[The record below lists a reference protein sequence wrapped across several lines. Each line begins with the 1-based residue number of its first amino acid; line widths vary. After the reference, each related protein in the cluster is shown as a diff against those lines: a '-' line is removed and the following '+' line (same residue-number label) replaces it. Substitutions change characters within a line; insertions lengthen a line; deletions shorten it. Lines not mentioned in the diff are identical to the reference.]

1 MSDSKQTTA
10 EKKTI
15 PMGLRC
21 MPFSKFAWKWIQHS
35 RPIFLFQER
44 IWNFIGLFDRINKKH
59 PMNNH
64 QNKNPTHWIN
74 MCLPQ
79 AAVDVVNAKVEARR
93 ADREAQR
100 EARRQALQTS
110 DSEEEAPTEDPNY
123 PIWNNEL

>member
-44 IWNFIGLFDRINKKH
+44 IWNFIGLFDRINKK
-59 PMNNH
+59 
-64 QNKNPTHWIN
+64 
-74 MCLPQ
+74 
-79 AAVDVVNAKVEARR
+79 
-93 ADREAQR
+93 
-100 EARRQALQTS
+100 TS
-110 DSEEEAPTEDPNY
+110 HEQSSEQKPDTLN
-123 PIWNNEL
+123 